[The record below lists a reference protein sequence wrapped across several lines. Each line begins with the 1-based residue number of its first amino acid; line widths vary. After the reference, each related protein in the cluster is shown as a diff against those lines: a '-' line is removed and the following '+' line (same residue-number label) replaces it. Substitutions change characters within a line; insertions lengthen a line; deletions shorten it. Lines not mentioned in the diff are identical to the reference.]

1 MKPKPSYNYITALFF
16 LFCFFG
22 AGGGTVESFVN
33 YPTWLLIGENE
44 FQAFHQAL
52 GSRIIVTMVIPMLL
66 STVFNILLFWYRP
79 PVIPRWTI
87 WATLVLALIS
97 WISSALIQIPI
108 QIQLSETG
116 YSREAIERLIATDIP
131 LRAIPNF
138 IRLGIAFRM
147 LVLAVGQPIQKEKLA
162 VQL

>member
-1 MKPKPSYNYITALFF
+1 MKRTYHWVTALFF
-16 LFCFFG
+16 MLSFFG

-52 GSRIIVTMVIPMLL
+52 GQRIIITMVIPMAL
-66 STVFNILLFWYRP
+66 STVFNVLLFWYRP
-79 PVIPRWTI
+79 SVIPRWTV
-87 WATLVLALIS
+87 WVTLALALIS

-116 YSREAIERLIATDIP
+116 YSREAIERLIATDLP

-138 IRLGIAFRM
+138 SRLGIAFWM
-147 LVLAVGQPIQKEKLA
+147 LVLAMGQPIQKEKPA
-162 VQL
+162 VQV